1 MKNDKSAKSHL
12 ADAEIILEEACYSLQ
27 KGHYHRVIRKCQES
41 TELAVKGIFK
51 YLGLEYPKSHILGRV
66 IKKELS
72 RHGLF
77 RREELKRMTNISDS
91 LAFDREPAFYGS
103 PDGIPAG
110 ELFDQEDAEE
120 AVEETRWIIN
130 IIKKVIK

>member
-12 ADAEIILEEACYSLQ
+12 ADAEIILEEACCSLQ
-27 KGHYHRVIRKCQES
+27 KEHYHRVIRKCQES
-41 TELAVKGIFK
+41 TELAVKGIFR

-72 RHGLF
+72 RYGLF
-77 RREELKRMTNISDS
+77 RREELKRMANISDS

>member
-12 ADAEIILEEACYSLQ
+12 TDAEIILEEACYSLQ

-41 TELAVKGIFK
+41 TELAVKGIFR

-72 RHGLF
+72 RYGLF
-77 RREELKRMTNISDS
+77 RKEELKRMANISDS

-130 IIKKVIK
+130 TIKKVIK

>member
-1 MKNDKSAKSHL
+1 MRNDKTAKSHL
-12 ADAEIILEEACYSLQ
+12 ADAEIILEEACYSLK

-41 TELAVKGIFK
+41 TELAVKGVFR
-51 YLGLEYPKSHILGRV
+51 YLGLEYPKSHLLGRV
-66 IKKELS
+66 VKKELS
-72 RHGLF
+72 KYGLF
-77 RREELKRMTNISDS
+77 QREELKHIANISDS

-120 AVEETRWIIN
+120 AIEETQWIIN
-130 IIKKVIK
+130 LIKKVIK

>member
-1 MKNDKSAKSHL
+1 MKNDQAAKAHL
-12 ADAEIILEEACYSLQ
+12 ADAEIILEEAGDSLK

-41 TELAVKGIFK
+41 TELAVKGIFR

-72 RHGLF
+72 LSGLF
-77 RREELKRMTNISDS
+77 PREELKRLANISDS

-103 PDGIPAG
+103 PDGIPAS

-120 AVEETRWIIN
+120 AIADTRWVIN
-130 IIKKVIK
+130 MIKKVIK